1 MLDKK
6 IEPTDP
12 RINDI
17 LEKSNMANLKKEA
30 EDVKVYLTRSKR
42 TPQDKQSIA
51 LDKESQ
57 EIEGMALRSKKIK
70 PKIEDF
76 DNIEKNKEDFE
87 DMAGDEFAK
96 LKKFDFTS
104 CKLYAKDYQIMM
116 FSSYFKRLFT
126 QKERIAKQ
134 LAVRVLKHNMD
145 QTIHEDIQK
154 SNKTLA
160 SSLSSLLRWKKD
172 PFSVS
177 HQPLNLFKQISSSTL
192 QNGNTIL
199 NYDMDSRDICES
211 IGKNFER
218 SFRMNLEADF
228 EVHSILKGSSNYS
241 GNYSMPSQLLGSPPT
256 IADYSTAS
264 STNGD
269 FLNDVEKRLKENS
282 IFLNDEERTKKQKEQ
297 ELLGRSIAI
306 NPVKNVDQLF
316 SKFSKIHERKAIFE
330 HMALSDDLIIKEV
343 APLSQPDTMEI
354 EPIFRSVLQVIPD
367 KNVDKALDSKNTYS
381 FISS

>member
-1 MLDKK
+1 
-6 IEPTDP
+6 
-12 RINDI
+12 
-17 LEKSNMANLKKEA
+17 MANLKKEA

-42 TPQDKQSIA
+42 TPQDKQAIS

-57 EIEGMALRSKKIK
+57 EVEGMALRSKKIK
-70 PKIEDF
+70 PPKIEDF
-76 DNIEKNKEDFE
+76 DTIQKNKEDFE
-87 DMAGDEFAK
+87 EMAGDEFAK

-134 LAVRVLKHNMD
+134 LAIKVLKHNMD

-199 NYDMDSRDICES
+199 SYDMDSRDICES
-211 IGKNFER
+211 IGKNFEK

-241 GNYSMPSQLLGSPPT
+241 NNYSMPSQLLGSPPT
-256 IADYSTAS
+256 ISASTEYSTAS

-282 IFLNDEERTKKQKEQ
+282 IFLNDEERNRKLKEQ

-306 NPVKNVDQLF
+306 NPVKNIDQLF
-316 SKFSKIHERKAIFE
+316 SKFSKIQERKALFE

-354 EPIFRSVLQVIPD
+354 EPIFRSVLKVIPD
-367 KNVDKALDSKNTYS
+367 RDIDKSLDSKNTYS
-381 FISS
+381 FFS